1 MFNMNIDN
9 KFNFSNHIR
18 TMCKKINKQFQVMLP
33 FRNLIPRDTL
43 LKLYKAFILPNFDYC
58 SSVWHFCDARNTDKM
73 EALNKRIFRFILQDN
88 ISTYSILLSK
98 VNLKSLYTKRL
109 RKFLIILYKSLFNSN
124 YSRYIR
130 SMFTLRDA
138 PCGLRGNHILSLPRS
153 KTTTN
158 GLHSSYLAA
167 KLWNSL
173 PDIYRTS
180 AASMR
185 IKLTRENQ
193 YKRLIRGYF

>member
-1 MFNMNIDN
+1 MQKDQQAVPSYVTFP
-9 KFNFSNHIR
+9 KFDSQGYSFETI
-18 TMCKKINKQFQVMLP
+18 
-33 FRNLIPRDTL
+33 
-43 LKLYKAFILPNFDYC
+43 YKAFILPN
-58 SSVWHFCDARNTDKM
+58 R
-73 EALNKRIFRFILQDN
+73 RIFRFILQDN

-124 YSRYIR
+124 YPRYIR

-138 PCGLRGNHILSLPRS
+138 PCGLRGNYILSLPRS
-153 KTTTN
+153 KTTTY
-158 GLHSSYLAA
+158 GLHSFSYLAA

-180 AASMR
+180 ASLYDFKRR
-185 IKLTRENQ
+185 IRQ
-193 YKRLIRGYF
+193 YEPEK